1 MSTLTITE
9 SKGMILVVDD
19 EPTMCELMK
28 AYLENEGFD
37 VITASN
43 GIDGLNRF
51 EEHKGEVRMVVTDL
65 DMPAMNG
72 SDMIRQMYRIAPTVK
87 VIVASGQSLL
97 YVMANEPR
105 EGTSCLQKP
114 YTAREL
120 TDAVRLL
127 L

>member
-1 MSTLTITE
+1 MAPTE

-19 EPTMCELMK
+19 EPSICELMK
-28 AYLENEGFD
+28 AYLEVEGFD
-37 VITASN
+37 VITATN
-43 GIDGLNRF
+43 GLDGLTRF
-51 EEHKGEVRMVVTDL
+51 KENESNIRMVVTDL

-72 SDMIRQMYRIAPTVK
+72 SDMIRQMYRIAPTIK
-87 VIVASGQSLL
+87 IIVASGQSLL

-120 TDAVRLL
+120 RDAVRHML
-127 L
+127 